1 MTRLYGDSKVKRVL
15 AWLLLVSTVLSLF
28 ISSNTDTV
36 YADSNSRRRTSIN
49 LAAGIGFGDISNFD
63 DIDDISL
70 QTIAI
75 YLSNFYLPF
84 VTVLDGDY
92 TKEGAE
98 DSGNNQHVQAMKD
111 ALIRNCGFNK
121 NVAEYIVGYVLN
133 QSLASCKAVYM
144 KTNELRA
151 CFELTDYGANGK
163 SYLGFSNDGDTF
175 YGLTSGKMVGYS
187 SYWNDSSIKYT
198 QEVTKEGGLF
208 SSAEYGDWDYINIVG
223 SVTVNGVDYTPISY
237 AIFLGVM
244 QNLCRVYEY
253 NETYGIYAYTARTFK
268 EAANNKGWGSLF
280 SGSSLEYSYSD
291 IDFYTLV
298 THNDSMEMRPVFGNS
313 EYCLGAL
320 MQAMQYC
327 DLNNGFGSGFS
338 SISSP
343 DIEAINNPEV
353 TQYALV
359 TCPNIYVN
367 WEGSLIYDNGVYRT
381 VILPGCMNPYMV
393 LTIANSGNVYPRM
406 NYVNNISLSSIAEGY
421 CDSSYRLSFS
431 ADTVKNYRVT
441 IGSNSYKFDAS
452 WKPGS
457 WGQNENL
464 ADLLASIDYVDAK
477 ASFGSDDKARFPY
490 VTLRVPSGNVA
501 NSSNKKFYKTKFG
514 VSTGVESRNIVWYDS
529 FAPITDDTGLKD
541 LFPDSDVFS
550 LVSELQKFNVDTYA
564 QFKNIKTQGHS
575 LSYPKSTQK
584 LFQNIYLT
592 YCFAAFN
599 ADPSVAGSG
608 DINKLIVRVKFNF
621 ENFPEGNTDLEWAS
635 IQQDQLANEV
645 MSFVYYLLH
654 PTEGIGYVV
663 TLFKNKMSGI
673 LLGWHEDIV
682 GATSSNSATGM
693 TKYLGT
699 SSYTTM
705 PNLSDISWVAGI
717 LNIYNN
723 IVVYLIILMCLILLC
738 YVLTGSMTV
747 QRGIVGVV
755 LFGICAFLPPFA
767 INAAV
772 DTINTT
778 SDTIFSKK
786 FDFWAIC
793 QMQNFVEQYKAAM
806 EAQGNGDFSSYA
818 AFVLTTQQSDISRAD
833 SDDEASATYS
843 GAKLKWMAPKKY
855 NSLASLVHAVN
866 EGTAMGNSSANFL
879 KNSLLNMVAR
889 STSGETFLADTESLY
904 LYRDYSDI
912 FKYAHTSYNIL
923 STFNFGKDLGSSAT
937 GWTDVR
943 RPLALYVSN
952 LTSSSYYRAWYEI
965 DGKEPLYEFIEVG
978 TYHMLDET
986 AKSETSSI
994 SHISKGYLY
1003 NTINYTP
1010 GTSRNTYFWTKGAV
1024 LNEKPTHNTLAV
1036 SYLANYT
1043 QTYREVKDGYNR
1055 LLKVIA
1061 GTPAQVGDPTSPYYN
1076 FGLPKANKEST
1087 STNGSYMKGY
1097 QEIIGFAEP
1106 ESTLPTDPDKVA
1118 TLYKDLS
1125 DIFYGLY
1132 TESPFYFFNA
1142 NVRDQANASVIMWD
1156 NDYKYDYD
1164 DLTRGMQ
1171 SSSDGKMNSIAQMF
1185 LHNNQEYFF
1194 NLEDNSGDGYGEL
1207 RDFMNMHDLFYF
1219 VIPYLRDGVELARL
1233 YDDVF
1238 GLYVDDDC
1246 SLIVNADG
1254 SCMYDGQSFK
1264 DLAGLKEIID
1274 NAGGKY
1280 NDEELYKLWHSYNT
1294 YTILS
1299 AYSPWIDT
1307 MMDCDYAKSEVITVM
1322 GDRFR
1327 VNDPLNPRTYYETD
1341 ASGRMTGGRYMIFS
1355 RSEMNAMGLTTADLT
1370 TVERKI
1376 IELQDNVYAATL
1388 DLMNYY
1394 TFSDEVMIQA
1404 YAMLQTFEF
1413 NKIFSQTSLI
1423 KDSYVMYPQGYEL
1436 KAFSYDAYLRMII
1449 SGASGESLM
1458 FNGDTGNVSIYERVM
1473 KNTSLFFGIF
1483 LLINDILAV
1492 YVIPGLKIFFLVTIF
1507 FCSVLILIGAVVKME
1522 MNILSVL
1529 WKSLFAPLLSF
1540 SAICIGMSLIVSMF
1554 MSNGANGV
1562 TKSEF
1567 TINVGDP
1574 TSAVI
1579 LMIILNVLVVVL
1591 MFKICK
1597 KCFRDL
1603 VTYAKAV
1610 FDNIGSTVVGA
1621 VGGLAAGFAGGRA
1634 MDKFVNGSGGN
1645 GVSRTAKQ
1653 RGRDNDPKSGRSGIG
1668 VGGALAAGA
1677 AGAGMAAGAMHAGTD
1692 TMSEN
1697 EKRQL
1702 EKRKQRDDDM
1712 VGMNKYDKKAYEG
1725 AAERQDKAQAKADR
1739 LKTMSEGADKGA
1751 RRARLE
1757 AANARAQKKA
1767 NTQAIK
1773 ADNIKKY
1780 GSGVRGRF
1788 ENLKTSVG
1796 VGRADRL
1803 KQLGIDSASENVRT
1817 ARDNGKNQH
1826 GVNSRAAFKEKR
1838 NGTQQSTT
1846 NAAKNPNAPVAP
1858 KPPKPKKGSQSVQ
1871 STKPKGK
1878 VTNIGDYKARRST
1891 RAARTK
1897 KAAKVA
1903 K

>member
-49 LAAGIGFGDISNFD
+49 LAAGIGFSDITNFN
-63 DIDDISL
+63 DIDEVSL

-84 VTVLDGDY
+84 VTILDGDY
-92 TKEGAE
+92 TNEGAE

-144 KTNELRA
+144 KTDELRA
-151 CFELTDYGANGK
+151 CFELTEYNTGE
-163 SYLGFSNDGDTF
+163 SFLGFSNDGDTF
-175 YGLTSGKMVGYS
+175 KGLYSGTSARDA
-187 SYWNDSSIKYT
+187 SYWHDSSIRYT
-198 QEVTKEGGLF
+198 KKEEKAGGIF
-208 SSAEYGDWDYINIVG
+208 SRAEYGDWDYILNTNMI
-223 SVTVNGVDYTPISY
+223 TVNGVEYSPVSY

-244 QNLCRVYEY
+244 QNLCKITYFDDKNVYHL
-253 NETYGIYAYTARTFK
+253 NEAWTFK
-268 EAANNKGWGSLF
+268 RAHKLYADLGYSVAGSF
-280 SGSSLEYSYSD
+280 GGTELENSQSE
-291 IDFYTLV
+291 IDFYTAV
-298 THNDSMEMRPVFGNS
+298 TSGDSVEMRPVFGNS
-313 EYCLGAL
+313 EYCLAAL
-320 MQAMQYC
+320 LQAMQYC

-343 DIEAINNPEV
+343 EIESINNADV

-381 VILPGCMNPYMV
+381 IILPGCMNPYMV
-393 LTIANSGNVYPRM
+393 LTIGSNGLEYPRM
-406 NYVNNISLSSIAEGY
+406 NYVNNISLTSIADGTV
-421 CDSSYRLSFS
+421 DSNHRLSFS

-457 WGQNENL
+457 WGENESI
-464 ADLLASIDYVDAK
+464 ADLLASIDYVTTK

-490 VTLRVPSGNVA
+490 LTLRVPDSWVL
-501 NSSNKKFYKTKFG
+501 STSNKKFYKTTFG
-514 VSTGVESRNIVWYDS
+514 VSSNESSSIVWYDS
-529 FAPITDDTGLKD
+529 FAPITDDTILKD
-541 LFPDSDVFS
+541 LFPDTNAFK

-564 QFKNIKTQGHS
+564 QFKNIKTQGHA

-599 ADPSVAGSG
+599 ATDSSTFGSA
-608 DINKLIVRVKFNF
+608 DKNKLIVRARLNF
-621 ENFPEGNTDLEWAS
+621 DNFPAGNVDIEWAS

-682 GATSSNSATGM
+682 GATSSNAATGM

-705 PNLSDISWVAGI
+705 PNLGDISWVAGI

-723 IVVYLIILMCLILLC
+723 IVVYLIIVMCLILLC

-778 SDTIFSKK
+778 SDAIFSKK

-806 EAQGNGDFSSYA
+806 EAQGNGDFASYA
-818 AFVLTTQQSDISRAD
+818 AFVLSTQKSDLAPAD
-833 SDDEASATYS
+833 SDDEASASYS
-843 GAKLKWMAPKKY
+843 GTKLKWMAPKKY
-855 NSLASLVHAVN
+855 NSLASLVQAVN

-879 KNSLLNMVAR
+879 RSSILNMVAK

-923 STFNFGKDLGSSAT
+923 SKFNFGGDLGKSGT
-937 GWTDVR
+937 GWTDVT
-943 RPLALYVSN
+943 RPLAVYVSN
-952 LTSSSYYRAWYEI
+952 FSSSSYYRAWYEI
-965 DGKEPLYEFIEVG
+965 AGKEPLYEFIEVG
-978 TYHMLDET
+978 TYHLLDET

-1003 NTINYTP
+1003 NTINFNP
-1010 GTSRNTYFWTKGAV
+1010 STSRNTYFWTKSATTDG
-1024 LNEKPTHNTLAV
+1024 KPTHNTLAV

-1076 FGLPKANKEST
+1076 FGLAKANKES
-1087 STNGSYMKGY
+1087 SVNGSYMKGY

-1106 ESTLPTDPDKVA
+1106 ESTLPTEPDKVA

-1142 NVRDQANASVIMWD
+1142 NVRDQANASAILWD

-1194 NLEDNSGDGYGEL
+1194 NLEDNAGDGYGEL

-1264 DLAGLKEIID
+1264 DLTELKGIID
-1274 NAGGKY
+1274 GAGGKY

-1376 IELQDNVYAATL
+1376 IALQDNVYAATL

-1423 KDSYVMYPQGYEL
+1423 KDGYVMYPQGYEL

-1507 FCSVLILIGAVVKME
+1507 FCSVLILVGAVVKME

-1554 MSNGANGV
+1554 MSNGASGV

-1603 VTYAKAV
+1603 ITYAKAV

-1826 GVNSRAAFKEKR
+1826 GVNSRAAFREKR

-1858 KPPKPKKGSQSVQ
+1858 KPKKGAQ
-1871 STKPKGK
+1871 TTKNAKPKGK
-1878 VTNIGDYKARRST
+1878 VTDIGDYKAKRST